1 MRDHVTRNHPT
12 VAITG
17 LVILSIVLLVAVM
30 ASATTVV
37 KVNVEQMISHGDVII
52 VGHVVGL
59 SDGFDANNIPY
70 TKVTV
75 NVSQSLKG
83 GVNGNYSFRLFGL
96 LAPREV
102 NGRTYLG
109 VSPDGWPKFAMGEK
123 VMLFMHGPSSLGFQ
137 SPVGLMQGKFTM
149 DDSEMCN
156 AINNMGLFK
165 DVTVDPSQLTDAE
178 QKLLDVEQGPVRAES
193 FVSFVEKA
201 VANNWFNN

>member
-1 MRDHVTRNHPT
+1 VTAN
-12 VAITG
+12 
-17 LVILSIVLLVAVM
+17 
-30 ASATTVV
+30 ATTLVR
-37 KVNVEQMISHGDVII
+37 VNVEQMISHGDVII

-70 TKVTV
+70 TQVTV
-75 NVSQSLKG
+75 NVNQSLKG

-96 LAPREV
+96 LAPRDI

-109 VSPDGWPKFAMGEK
+109 VSPDGWPKFEMGEK

-137 SPVGLMQGKFTM
+137 SPVGMMQGKFTL
-149 DDSEMCN
+149 DENNACN
-156 AINNMGLFK
+156 AVNNIGLFK
-165 DVTVDPSQLTDAE
+165 NMTVDPNLLSDAE
-178 QKLLDVEQGPVRAES
+178 QKLLDIQQGPVRAES